1 MVAEKGKTLKGRTL
15 YIPRM
20 SYGGAR
26 AFAAAFRYLGVDAR
40 LSPEGDERTLELAG
54 RYTSGDE
61 CLPERVTIGN
71 FFKVIESPDF
81 DPAKTAFFM
90 PTSSGPCRFG
100 QYAPFMKQVL
110 SELGYDDVFI
120 VSPTSANGYADLG
133 ELAGPMMKLGWW
145 GLVGSDAL
153 RKMLHLYRPH
163 ETVPGV
169 TDEAYEKALDIFC
182 EELADNSLP
191 VGNKKLDRLVGALEE
206 GRDLF
211 RKLPVDFSKDT
222 LLIGVVGEIFCRLN
236 TFSNENLIRRL
247 EAFGAQAWLSD
258 ISEWIWYTNEEH
270 EKNLK
275 MYGRAISLEMLGVKL
290 RKHVQ
295 HSYEKKL
302 LAPFKEE
309 FVGLEEPHSVR
320 EILEKSKPYL
330 PYHGSLGEMV
340 LSVGKAIYLYEKGAD
355 GIIDISPFTC
365 MNGIVTEAIYPKLS
379 SEHDGIPIRTFY
391 FDGTQVDLEN
401 DLGIFIELARN
412 YNRRKKRKR
421 LKRKAA

>member
-1 MVAEKGKTLKGRTL
+1 
-15 YIPRM
+15 M

-81 DPAKTAFFM
+81 DPSKTAFFM
-90 PTSSGPCRFG
+90 PTSTGPCRFG
-100 QYAPFMKQVL
+100 QYAPFMKQIL
-110 SELGYDDVFI
+110 ARLGYDDVFV

-133 ELAGPMMKLGWW
+133 DLAAPMMKLGWW

-163 ETVPGV
+163 ETEPGV
-169 TDEAYEKALDIFC
+169 TDRAYEEALGLFC
-182 EELADNSLP
+182 EELADRSLP
-191 VGNKKLDRLVGALEE
+191 VGKKKLERLAGALEA

-211 RKLPVDFSKDT
+211 RKLPVDFDKDT

-236 TFSNENLIRRL
+236 TFSNEDLIRKL
-247 EAFGAQAWLSD
+247 ESFGAQAWLSD
-258 ISEWIWYTNEEH
+258 ISEWVWYTNEEY
-270 EKNLK
+270 EKNLR
-275 MYGRAISLEMLGVKL
+275 MRGRTISLEMLGVKL
-290 RKHVQ
+290 RKRVQ

-302 LAPFKEE
+302 LAPFEEE
-309 FVGLEEPHSVR
+309 FVGLEEPHSVK
-320 EILEKSKPYL
+320 EILERSYRYL

-340 LSVGKAIYLYEKGAD
+340 LSVGKAVYLYEKGAD

-365 MNGIVTEAIYPKLS
+365 MNGIVCEAIYPKLS
-379 SEHDGIPIRTFY
+379 REHDNIPIRTFY
-391 FDGTQVDLEN
+391 FDGTQVDLDN

-421 LKRKAA
+421 FKRRAA

>member
-1 MVAEKGKTLKGRTL
+1 
-15 YIPRM
+15 M

-163 ETVPGV
+163 EMVPGV

-247 EAFGAQAWLSD
+247 ETFGAQAWLSD
-258 ISEWIWYTNEEH
+258 ISEWVWYTNEEH

-302 LAPFKEE
+302 LAPFREE

-412 YNRRKKRKR
+412 YSRRKKRKR
-421 LKRKAA
+421 LKRRAA

>member
-1 MVAEKGKTLKGRTL
+1 
-15 YIPRM
+15 M

-163 ETVPGV
+163 EMVPGV

-247 EAFGAQAWLSD
+247 EAFGAQAWLAD
-258 ISEWIWYTNEEH
+258 ISEWVWYTNEEH

-320 EILEKSKPYL
+320 EILERSKPYL

-412 YNRRKKRKR
+412 YSRRKKRKR

>member
-1 MVAEKGKTLKGRTL
+1 
-15 YIPRM
+15 M

-81 DPAKTAFFM
+81 DPARTAFFM

-320 EILEKSKPYL
+320 EILERSKPYL

-340 LSVGKAIYLYEKGAD
+340 LSVGKAVYLYEKGAD

-412 YNRRKKRKR
+412 YSRRKKRKR

>member
-1 MVAEKGKTLKGRTL
+1 MVVEKGKTLKGRTL

-81 DPAKTAFFM
+81 DPARTAFFM

-302 LAPFKEE
+302 LAPFREE